1 MSKES
6 YFSKRIRKAFHL
18 LCKDIWMLRYVI
30 FVLITYVLIG
40 KYFLYSI
47 CPVVLF
53 TGFPCPGCGMTR
65 AVFAVLR
72 GNFRLAWKLHP
83 FVYVLGGYAL
93 VFAVQR
99 YLLQKEVKSMIKYL
113 LIIAA
118 AMVVFY
124 LYRMI
129 RFFPEDAPMNYYYGN
144 VLYRIIMK

>member
-6 YFSKRIRKAFHL
+6 NFSKRIKQAFHL
-18 LCKDIWMLRYVI
+18 LFKDIWMLRYVI
-30 FVLITYVLIG
+30 VVLITYILIG
-40 KYFLYSI
+40 KYFLYSV

-72 GNFRLAWKLHP
+72 GNFYLAWKLHP
-83 FVYVLGGYAL
+83 FVYVLGGYVI
-93 VFAVQR
+93 VFAIRR
-99 YLLQKEVKSMIKYL
+99 YLLQKEDKSMIKYL
-113 LIIAA
+113 LMIAG

-129 RFFPEDAPMNYYYGN
+129 RFFPGEAPMNYYYGN
-144 VLYRIIMK
+144 ILYRIIM